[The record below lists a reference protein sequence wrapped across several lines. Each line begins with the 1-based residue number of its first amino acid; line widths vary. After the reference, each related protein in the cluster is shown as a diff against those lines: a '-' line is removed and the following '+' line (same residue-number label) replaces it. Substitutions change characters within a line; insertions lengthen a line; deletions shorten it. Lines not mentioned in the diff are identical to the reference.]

1 MSRRLLTGTVVKRS
15 GDKTVSVEVASIRRH
30 PKYDKKITR
39 SKRYL
44 AHDSAATVTV
54 GQVVTIEETR
64 PLSAR
69 KRWRVVVS
77 KENV

>member
-1 MSRRLLTGTVVKRS
+1 MSRRLLTGTVVTKS
-15 GDKTVSVEVASIRRH
+15 GDKTVSVEVTSIRRH

-44 AHDSAATVTV
+44 VHDSATTATV

-69 KRWRVVVS
+69 KRWRIVKTQS
-77 KENV
+77 